1 MTGNG
6 NQEAEESL
14 LYSARHGEMAM
25 VKAIIEAK
33 KAEKLTVDLNCKGKL
48 RGNLGWTP
56 LHLATYFGHKQVVLA
71 LLEAGVDVDEVNEDG
86 DTALHKA
93 AFIGNEEL
101 VIILLNQN
109 ADVTVMNGEGKTPCD
124 VSKSQDVQR
133 LLEAADR
140 AMRLEKER
148 KLLNAAKNGRLDDVQ
163 ELLTSSNPPS
173 INCVDAQGNSCLHC
187 VAYRGHARVAVLLL
201 QNGID
206 TTLRNNSGQLAID
219 LAKDND
225 IREVLSVRPVQRL
238 QRTAARFEGPLL
250 KRSRFLGWRPVWGVL
265 QRGVLLYYGN
275 RAEAARDV
283 SRWRDKKYMDAAKL
297 NTPDTEPALI
307 VISFSDGETHRLAVP
322 PGDNVA
328 VCRQSWITALK
339 EHIAYSGHYLWAGAA
354 PDAAKEAT
362 EDLEDECKPLGSMQ
376 DSLTAANNHM
386 ALMENQM
393 NECEAIL
400 RALDKTRQGNSL
412 QHSAYM
418 RFQHVYGSGQAA
430 LQALRHCIAL
440 VAQTRDR
447 DASALAKE
455 LERNRVLEEA
465 LAALARTHHA
475 LEMSVA
481 EELTRGKRKKK
492 APRTPNESRDNF
504 FDVYDDSEEDDDT
517 LVTAGLCSPLG
528 ALSPWGS
535 SPDLTRRTPVGSDN
549 GDVTPTNENQE
560 MDHRLSGSFASG
572 SPQSINTAISPCS
585 SRGTLVSQDG
595 HVYRNA
601 RTYRKNYVPRT
612 SLPVAQFSRG
622 DFSLWSVLKNCVGK
636 ELSKITMPV
645 VFNEPLSF
653 LQRMLEYLEYAH
665 LLRMASE
672 QTDPVNRMEYI
683 AAFAVSALAS
693 NWERLGKPFNPLL
706 GETFELE
713 RTEFRAVCEQVSHHP
728 PVSAFHAESPH
739 FVFHGS
745 VHPKLKFCGKSVEI
759 QPKGHVTV
767 ELPRW
772 GEAYTW
778 SNVNC
783 CVHNV
788 IVGKLWMEQYGSMEV
803 TCHGGAGLKANLCF
817 KPAGFNNRDLHRV
830 DGFVMD
836 PSKKRLRYLYGKWT
850 QYIKCCSAATYEQW
864 AKERGEDASTQQ
876 TPSHTPKKVLA
887 KLNSF
892 KVGALRSMS
901 IQDDDPE
908 TSDEVPKPDESYNID
923 IPGSVTLW
931 EASPRPGNSAQF
943 YQFTEFAMSLNE
955 LERDMKGQL
964 CPTDSRLR
972 PDVRL
977 LEQGDIDGAAAE
989 KTRLEE
995 KQRTA
1000 RKLLKKTP
1008 EAWQPRWFS
1017 QGTNPYTKQEDWLY
1031 NGGYWDRNYQHLKD
1045 VDIF

>member
-1 MTGNG
+1 M
-6 NQEAEESL
+6 E
-14 LYSARHGEMAM
+14 
-25 VKAIIEAK
+25 
-33 KAEKLTVDLNCKGKL
+33 
-48 RGNLGWTP
+48 
-56 LHLATYFGHKQVVLA
+56 
-71 LLEAGVDVDEVNEDG
+71 
-86 DTALHKA
+86 
-93 AFIGNEEL
+93 
-101 VIILLNQN
+101 
-109 ADVTVMNGEGKTPCD
+109 
-124 VSKSQDVQR
+124 
-133 LLEAADR
+133 
-140 AMRLEKER
+140 
-148 KLLNAAKNGRLDDVQ
+148 
-163 ELLTSSNPPS
+163 
-173 INCVDAQGNSCLHC
+173 
-187 VAYRGHARVAVLLL
+187 
-201 QNGID
+201 
-206 TTLRNNSGQLAID
+206 
-219 LAKDND
+219 
-225 IREVLSVRPVQRL
+225 
-238 QRTAARFEGPLL
+238 
-250 KRSRFLGWRPVWGVL
+250 
-265 QRGVLLYYGN
+265 
-275 RAEAARDV
+275 
-283 SRWRDKKYMDAAKL
+283 
-297 NTPDTEPALI
+297 
-307 VISFSDGETHRLAVP
+307 
-322 PGDNVA
+322 DNV
-328 VCRQSWITALK
+328 
-339 EHIAYSGHYLWAGAA
+339 H
-354 PDAAKEAT
+354 
-362 EDLEDECKPLGSMQ
+362 
-376 DSLTAANNHM
+376 
-386 ALMENQM
+386 NQ
-393 NECEAIL
+393 
-400 RALDKTRQGNSL
+400 
-412 QHSAYM
+412 Y
-418 RFQHVYGSGQAA
+418 
-430 LQALRHCIAL
+430 
-440 VAQTRDR
+440 
-447 DASALAKE
+447 
-455 LERNRVLEEA
+455 
-465 LAALARTHHA
+465 
-475 LEMSVA
+475 
-481 EELTRGKRKKK
+481 
-492 APRTPNESRDNF
+492 
-504 FDVYDDSEEDDDT
+504 
-517 LVTAGLCSPLG
+517 
-528 ALSPWGS
+528 
-535 SPDLTRRTPVGSDN
+535 
-549 GDVTPTNENQE
+549 
-560 MDHRLSGSFASG
+560 
-572 SPQSINTAISPCS
+572 
-585 SRGTLVSQDG
+585 
-595 HVYRNA
+595 
-601 RTYRKNYVPRT
+601 TYRT

-672 QTDPVNRMEYI
+672 QTDPVKRMEYI

-788 IVGKLWMEQYGSMEV
+788 IVGKLWIEQYGSMEV

-864 AKERGEDASTQQ
+864 AKERGEDATTQQ

-931 EASPRPGNSAQF
+931 EATPRPGNSAQY

-1017 QGTNPYTKQEDWLY
+1017 QGTNPYTKLEDWLY

>member
-1 MTGNG
+1 MSTKEENPSL
-6 NQEAEESL
+6 EAEESL
-14 LYSARHGEMAM
+14 LYSARHGELSV
-25 VKAIIEAK
+25 VKALLEANK
-33 KAEKLTVDLNCKGKL
+33 EGKLRLNINCKGKSKT
-48 RGNLGWTP
+48 NLGWTP
-56 LHLATYFGHKQVVLA
+56 LHLATYFGHADVVEV
-71 LLEAGVDVDEVNEDG
+71 LLDAGVDVDEVNDTG

-93 AFIGNEEL
+93 SFIGNEEL
-101 VIILLNQN
+101 VILLLNYK
-109 ADVTVMNGEGKTPCD
+109 ADVNIMNGEGRTAVDVCKT
-124 VSKSQDVQR
+124 QDVQR
-133 LLEAADR
+133 LLEAAGLAERRDR
-140 AMRLEKER
+140 ER
-148 KLLNAAKNGRLDDVQ
+148 KLLTAAREGRIEEVQ
-163 ELLTSSNPPS
+163 ELLSSSSPPN
-173 INCVDAQGNSCLHC
+173 INCADAQGNTCLHC
-187 VAYRGHARVAVLLL
+187 AAYRGHARVAVLLL
-201 QNGID
+201 QNGVD
-206 TTLRNNSGQLAID
+206 TTLKNNNGQLAIE
-219 LAKDND
+219 LAKDGD
-225 IREVLSVRPVQRL
+225 MREVLSVRPVQRL
-238 QRTAARFEGPLL
+238 QRTAARFEGALL
-250 KRSRFLGWRPVWGVL
+250 KRSRFLGWRPMWAVL
-265 QRGVLLYYGN
+265 QRGVLLYYGS
-275 RAEAARDV
+275 RAEAAREGG
-283 SRWRDKKYMDAAKL
+283 RWRDRKYLDGAKF
-297 NTPDTEPALI
+297 TAPDTEPALI
-307 VISFSDGETHRLAVP
+307 VIAFSDGDNHRLAVP
-322 PGDNVA
+322 QAGNVPA
-328 VCRQSWITALK
+328 CRQSWITALK
-339 EHIAYSGHYLWAGAA
+339 EHIAYSGHYLWAGAG
-354 PDAAKEAT
+354 PDTAKEAT

-376 DSLTAANNHM
+376 DALTAATNSL
-386 ALMENQM
+386 ALLDTQLR
-393 NECEAIL
+393 ECGAIVA
-400 RALDKTRQGNSL
+400 ALDRSVTVGNSL
-412 QHSAYM
+412 HHSACM
-418 RFQHVYGSGQAA
+418 RFQHACGSGQAA
-430 LQALRHCIAL
+430 LAALRHCAAL
-440 VAQTRDR
+440 VAQARDR
-447 DASALAKE
+447 DRHALA
-455 LERNRVLEEA
+455 LQIERNRVLEEA

-481 EELTRGKRKKK
+481 EELTKSKKK
-492 APRTPNESRDNF
+492 KKNSQSTNDSKENF
-504 FDVYDDSEEDDDT
+504 YDVYDDSDDDT
-517 LVTAGLCSPLG
+517 LVTAGLSSPLG

-535 SPDLTRRTPVGSDN
+535 SPDLTRRTPVGSID
-549 GDVTPTNENQE
+549 GDSERTPTNEDNLE
-560 MDHRLSGSFASG
+560 LSGRLSASSG
-572 SPQSINTAISPCS
+572 SAHSL
-585 SRGTLVSQDG
+585 GTLVSQGG

-601 RTYRKNYVPRT
+601 RPYTRHGKPRT

-622 DFSLWSVLKNCVGK
+622 DFNLWSVLKNCVGK

-672 QTDPVNRMEYI
+672 QTDPVARMEYI

-706 GETFELE
+706 GETYELE
-713 RTEFRAVCEQVSHHP
+713 RPEFRAVCEQVSHHP
-728 PVSAFHAESPH
+728 PVSAFHADSPH

-788 IVGKLWMEQYGSMEV
+788 IVGKLWIEQYGAMEV
-803 TCHGGAGLKANLCF
+803 TCHGGAGLKANLAF

-830 DGFVMD
+830 DGFIID
-836 PSKKRLRYLYGKWT
+836 QSKKRLKFLYGKWT
-850 QYIKCCSAATYEQW
+850 EYIKCCSAAAHEQW
-864 AKERGEDASTQQ
+864 ARERGDDAQ

-901 IQDDDPE
+901 IQDNDDAE
-908 TSDEVPKPDESYNID
+908 NSEEVPKPDESMNID

-931 EASPRPGNSAQF
+931 EARPRPSSSAQY

-972 PDVRL
+972 PDIRL
-977 LEQGDIDGAAAE
+977 LEQGDIDAAATE

-995 KQRTA
+995 KQRAA
-1000 RKLLKKTP
+1000 RKVLKKNVD
-1008 EAWQPRWFS
+1008 AWQPRWFS

>member
-1 MTGNG
+1 MSSPEEDTPNL
-6 NQEAEESL
+6 EAEESL
-14 LYSARHGEMAM
+14 LYSSRHGEISV
-25 VKAIIEAK
+25 VKALLEAK
-33 KAEKLTVDLNCKGKL
+33 KEGKLTLDIDCKGKSKS
-48 RGNLGWTP
+48 NLGWTP
-56 LHLATYFGHKQVVLA
+56 LHLATYFGHKDVVET
-71 LLEAGVDVDEVNEDG
+71 LLEAGAKVDEVNDSG

-93 AFIGNEEL
+93 SFIGNEEL
-101 VIILLNQN
+101 VILLLKYK
-109 ADVTVMNGEGKTPCD
+109 ADVHVMNGEGRTACD
-124 VSKSQDVQR
+124 ACRTRGVRR
-133 LLEAADR
+133 LLEAAQR
-140 AMRLEKER
+140 AER
-148 KLLNAAKNGRLDDVQ
+148 HARELKLLTAAKQGHLDGIQ
-163 ELLTSSNPPS
+163 ELLSGPNPPN
-173 INCVDAQGNSCLHC
+173 INCVDSQGNTCLHC
-187 VAYRGHARVAVLLL
+187 ASYRGHARIAVLLL
-201 QNGID
+201 QNGVD

-219 LAKDND
+219 MARDNEM
-225 IREVLSVRPVQRL
+225 REVLSVRPVQRL

-250 KRSRFLGWRPVWGVL
+250 KRSRFLGWRAVWAVL

-275 RAEAARDV
+275 RAEAAREG
-283 SRWRDKKYMDAAKL
+283 SRWRARKYLDGAKL
-297 NTPDTEPALI
+297 TTPDTEPALI
-307 VISFSDGETHRLAVP
+307 LINFSDGDSHRLAVP
-322 PGDNVA
+322 QGESVSA
-328 VCRQSWITALK
+328 CRQSWITALN
-339 EHIAYSGHYLWAGAA
+339 EHIAYSGHYLWAGAS
-354 PDAAKEAT
+354 PDTAREAT

-376 DSLTAANNHM
+376 DALTTATNNLALLDTQLRECAAII
-386 ALMENQM
+386 A
-393 NECEAIL
+393 
-400 RALDKTRQGNSL
+400 ALDKSVNVGNSL
-412 QHSAYM
+412 HHSAYM
-418 RFQHVYGSGQAA
+418 RFQHACGSGAAA
-430 LQALRHCIAL
+430 LAALRHCAAL
-440 VAQTRDR
+440 VAQARDR
-447 DASALAKE
+447 DAAALARE
-455 LERNRVLEEA
+455 VERNRVLEEA

-481 EELTRGKRKKK
+481 EELTKSKRKKK
-492 APRTPNESRDNF
+492 TSHSQNESKENF
-504 FDVYDDSEEDDDT
+504 FDVYEDTDSEDDT
-517 LVTAGLCSPLG
+517 LVTAGL
-528 ALSPWGS
+528 ASPWGS
-535 SPDLTRRTPVGSDN
+535 PEPARRTPLGCLDD
-549 GDVTPTNENQE
+549 GELTPTNE
-560 MDHRLSGSFASG
+560 DRDFRRRLSGSSGSG
-572 SPQSINTAISPCS
+572 SPQSLHTAVSPAS

-601 RTYRKNYVPRT
+601 RPYRRPAKPRT

-672 QTDPVNRMEYI
+672 QTDPVARMEYI

-706 GETFELE
+706 GETYELE
-713 RTEFRAVCEQVSHHP
+713 RPEFRAVCEQVSHHP
-728 PVSAFHAESPH
+728 PVSAFHADSPH

-778 SNVNC
+778 TNVNC

-788 IVGKLWMEQYGSMEV
+788 IVGKLWIEQYGAMEV
-803 TCHGGAGLKANLCF
+803 VCHGGAGLRANLAF

-830 DGFVMD
+830 DGFITD
-836 PSKKRLRYLYGKWT
+836 ANKKRLRYLYGKWT
-850 QYIKCCSAATYEQW
+850 EYIKCCSAAVYEQW
-864 AKERGEDASTQQ
+864 AKERGDEAGGQ

-901 IQDDDPE
+901 IQDNE
-908 TSDEVPKPDESYNID
+908 EAENSEEVPKPDESYNID

-931 EASPRPGNSAQF
+931 EARPRPSNSAQY

-955 LERDMKGQL
+955 LERDMKSQL

-977 LEQGDIDGAAAE
+977 LEQGDIDAAATE

-995 KQRTA
+995 KQRAA
-1000 RKLLKKTP
+1000 RKMLKKSADP
-1008 EAWQPRWFS
+1008 WQPRWFS